1 MKLYDLIWKRT
12 VASQMSNAKID
23 KTFVSI
29 ETNKID
35 ILFSAEG
42 EVIDFDG
49 FMKVY
54 NTSKEKESDD
64 ESFENELPKL
74 NAGENLKKKVILITE
89 SYSRPPFRYTEA
101 SLVKKMEELG
111 IGRPSTYA
119 PTITTVINRK
129 YIFKGTNDAKKRKI
143 LQIAIDDKVQK
154 NIIEESYDSNKG
166 KLVPSEVGKLVNE
179 FLCNILKILLIIIL
193 QLMLKI
199 TLI

>member
-1 MKLYDLIWKRT
+1 
-12 VASQMSNAKID
+12 MSNAKID

-74 NAGENLKKKVILITE
+74 NAGENLKKKV
-89 SYSRPPFRYTEA
+89 
-101 SLVKKMEELG
+101 
-111 IGRPSTYA
+111 
-119 PTITTVINRK
+119 
-129 YIFKGTNDAKKRKI
+129 
-143 LQIAIDDKVQK
+143 
-154 NIIEESYDSNKG
+154 
-166 KLVPSEVGKLVNE
+166 
-179 FLCNILKILLIIIL
+179 
-193 QLMLKI
+193 
-199 TLI
+199 